1 MAKRPFFEFI
11 LQVINLV
18 FTLFGLGTLGYGLIC
33 FFKWRQTLPKEI
45 HHHILQAVVDPP
57 QQSPDTLPKPWFIYV
72 IIGLGAIL
80 LIVSCL
86 GSVGIATTSPCCLLT
101 YCLFLVP
108 HIIVELGAALFI
120 YFDHSWKKVIPKDIN
135 EDYYTIYNFVNLH
148 WKVIRWIA
156 LGVFILQI
164 IAFTLAIYL
173 RSVFNSAW
181 YDTDDE
187 ERIVN
192 LPHPRKLH
200 YNRLVAPTR
209 TTTLTRTTGVSVRVN
224 GRDPK
229 TTPTNPSNANASA
242 RSPTN
247 SNKQVLV

>member
-18 FTLFGLGTLGYGLIC
+18 FTLFGLGILGYGLIC

-101 YCLFLVP
+101 
-108 HIIVELGAALFI
+108 
-120 YFDHSWKKVIPKDIN
+120 VIPKDIN

-187 ERIVN
+187 ERIVH

>member
-1 MAKRPFFEFI
+1 LLHLIVYISIKK
-11 LQVINLV
+11 LN
-18 FTLFGLGTLGYGLIC
+18 GLI
-33 FFKWRQTLPKEI
+33 FFF
-45 HHHILQAVVDPP
+45 H
-57 QQSPDTLPKPWFIYV
+57 F
-72 IIGLGAIL
+72 
-80 LIVSCL
+80 
-86 GSVGIATTSPCCLLT
+86 
-101 YCLFLVP
+101 
-108 HIIVELGAALFI
+108 
-120 YFDHSWKKVIPKDIN
+120 
-135 EDYYTIYNFVNLH
+135 
-148 WKVIRWIA
+148 
-156 LGVFILQI
+156 QI

-187 ERIVN
+187 ERIVH

-247 SNKQVLV
+247 SNKEVLV